1 MFLKAGALSLALLV
15 ASRVLGLLRETA
27 LAAAFGASGQADIA
41 VLMFTLPDIVAGL
54 FASGALAYVLVPY
67 WAGPGASS
75 IADSQRLLARVLLG
89 TGAAL
94 GVLLALFAAPAAG
107 WLAGGLGPELL
118 GAAARG
124 LRWSA
129 IAVPAALLAALWST
143 RAQHERDFAGLYGG
157 NLVVNAT
164 LVAGVGAV
172 AFAHAGRHAVD
183 ALGFSLVLAGVLRLA
198 WLAWRNRRALA
209 PPALGRAAP
218 LPRPAV
224 WAWAALSAGLPLAL
238 PLAARSVAS
247 HGGEGALASFNYAW
261 KLVELPLVL
270 ALQLVS
276 TLAFPAIA
284 RAAAAGTDPR
294 DAARPAAALAW
305 TLACAAAAGLLAG
318 APAAT
323 ALLFGWG
330 KMSSAGLAD
339 IAAWGQA
346 GAWGLLPQALAL
358 VALNVLATQGRLRA
372 SAAGYAAGLALVLA
386 AGALGLRD
394 GRALMWVL
402 NAALLLVCLVSLAAT
417 GRGSLRR
424 LPLRA
429 MAAAGAALAA
439 VALAAA
445 FARDGIAALPVAA
458 GIAAAAMA
466 AMFVVAVAAVAAPDV
481 RGALRR

>member
-27 LAAAFGASGQADIA
+27 LAAAFGTSGQADVA

-54 FASGALAYVLVPY
+54 FASGALAYVLVPH
-67 WAGPGASS
+67 WAGAGASS
-75 IADSQRLLARVLLG
+75 IAASQRFLALLLLG
-89 TGAAL
+89 AGAVL
-94 GVLLALFAAPAAG
+94 GAFLAFFAAPAAA
-107 WLAGGLGPELL
+107 WLAGGLGPDLL
-118 GAAARG
+118 DAAARG

-129 IAVPAALLAALWST
+129 VAVPAALLAALWST

-164 LVAGVGAV
+164 LVAAIGVV
-172 AFAHAGRHAVD
+172 AMAHAGRHAVD
-183 ALGFSLVLAGVLRLA
+183 ALGFALVLAGVLRLA
-198 WLAWRNRRALA
+198 WLAWRSRRAVSA
-209 PPALGRAAP
+209 PGPGAAAP

-284 RAAAAGTDPR
+284 RAAASGSDPR

-330 KMSSAGLAD
+330 RMSAGGLAD

-346 GAWGLLPQALAL
+346 GAWGLLPQSLAV
-358 VALNVLATQGRLRA
+358 VALTVLATQGRLRA

-386 AGALGLRD
+386 AGAAGMHD
-394 GRALMWVL
+394 GRLLMWIL
-402 NAALLLVCLVSLAAT
+402 NAALVLVCGVLLAAT
-417 GRGSLRR
+417 GPGSLRR

-429 MAAAGAALAA
+429 MAASAAALAA
-439 VALAAA
+439 VAVAAA
-445 FARDGIAALPVAA
+445 LGKDGIAALPVPA
-458 GIAAAAMA
+458 GIAVAAMA
-466 AMFVVAVAAVAAPDV
+466 AMFVVAVTVVTAPDL